1 MYVPTYRNLS
11 LDSPKEEFLRKFP
24 RTTVE
29 CWICLHYGIYYLTW
43 KVCIKLEE
51 VLNGGY
57 VYPIAVSGGIL
68 SDLESLYQ
76 FGRGNKYYSLLN
88 IVASATIF
96 ANVRWKIGAYLP
108 LASITV
114 VKRVMGVGRY
124 I

>member
-76 FGRGNKYYSLLN
+76 FGRGNKYYSLLSLQ
-88 IVASATIF
+88 VLPYSPMSDGRSARTYPSQ
-96 ANVRWKIGAYLP
+96 VL
-108 LASITV
+108 L
-114 VKRVMGVGRY
+114 
-124 I
+124 

>member
-76 FGRGNKYYSLLN
+76 FGRGNKYYSLAKYRCKCYH
-88 IVASATIF
+88 IRQCQMEDRR
-96 ANVRWKIGAYLP
+96 VRTPRKYYC
-108 LASITV
+108 S
-114 VKRVMGVGRY
+114 KKSHGRGS
-124 I
+124 